1 MPPLRH
7 KKCYQ
12 LQANDGKF
20 WLRPKMLIWSV
31 YMCKL
36 LWGGFS
42 ESGMKVIT
50 RVEYDVGLLAKQ
62 VCKLNVNKRR
72 KPKANVAKPETK
84 TPSIV
89 ALCFRPK
96 VSIVVH
102 RKKAIEISTKKKTG
116 FRRQSMLLISYI
128 HSKKVPSSTTDLPA
142 TNGSPQ
148 TN

>member
-1 MPPLRH
+1 
-7 KKCYQ
+7 
-12 LQANDGKF
+12 
-20 WLRPKMLIWSV
+20 
-31 YMCKL
+31 
-36 LWGGFS
+36 
-42 ESGMKVIT
+42 MKVIT

-102 RKKAIEISTKKKTG
+102 RKKAIEISTKKNWIQKTVDA
-116 FRRQSMLLISYI
+116 FNFVYTFQESAI
-128 HSKKVPSSTTDLPA
+128 V
-142 TNGSPQ
+142 N
-148 TN
+148 N